1 MLKFSF
7 NLPSNLPTEYID
19 FPPSWAASTA
29 EVPPP
34 PEPDENSVFVDVDGE
49 LVEVRGGKRG

>member
-1 MLKFSF
+1 M
-7 NLPSNLPTEYID
+7 D
-19 FPPSWAASTA
+19 FPPSWAASNA

-49 LVEVRGGKRG
+49 LVEVRRGDRGGLDLRGEGKKKNH